1 MVKAHTIYNDFAAV
15 SRPFRA
21 EAGIEDVEVEGE
33 IPKEVNGTFYRVG
46 YTVCSASVRPPLT
59 IQCG

>member
-1 MVKAHTIYNDFAAV
+1 MVKAHTIFNDFANV

-33 IPKEVNGTFYRVG
+33 IPKELDGTFYRVG
-46 YTVCSASVRPPLT
+46 YALFPASVRPPLT
-59 IQCG
+59 IPSR